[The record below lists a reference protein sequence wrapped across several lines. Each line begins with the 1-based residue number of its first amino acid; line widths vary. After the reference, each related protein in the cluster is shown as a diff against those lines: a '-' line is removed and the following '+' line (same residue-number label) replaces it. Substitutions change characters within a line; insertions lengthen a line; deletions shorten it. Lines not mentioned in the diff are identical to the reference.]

1 MDGHL
6 NHKVITSII
15 AVVLL
20 AGSLALTPLI
30 GFSFM
35 GSEEEKV
42 MYLTYTPETGE
53 LKDDTLAN
61 IEVVEEELLKRD
73 DIDIVQLS
81 VTEAGDPMAAMMGGG
96 AGGALMYLIFDPDM
110 EDFPEARE
118 EIEEYVFNIG
128 QTGEWKSQ
136 NFSSMSMSTNEVS
149 YTFYS
154 EDLDKL
160 NEAVKMVEDV
170 MNEND
175 GLEDVSSSAEDAY
188 VEYTF
193 KVEQDELLQYG
204 LTTGQIVMML
214 NPIKHKRC
222 INNG

>member
-1 MDGHL
+1 M
-6 NHKVITSII
+6 S
-15 AVVLL
+15 
-20 AGSLALTPLI
+20 
-30 GFSFM
+30 
-35 GSEEEKV
+35 
-42 MYLTYTPETGE
+42 
-53 LKDDTLAN
+53 
-61 IEVVEEELLKRD
+61 
-73 DIDIVQLS
+73 
-81 VTEAGDPMAAMMGGG
+81 AMMGGG
-96 AGGALMYLIFDPDM
+96 AGGALMYLIFDPEM
-110 EDFPEARE
+110 EDFPEART

-154 EDLDKL
+154 ENLDKL

-214 NPIKHKRC
+214 NPMQTKDVLTTVEKDGNYIRSYCAARTSCTTK
-222 INNG
+222 IN

>member
-1 MDGHL
+1 M
-6 NHKVITSII
+6 S
-15 AVVLL
+15 
-20 AGSLALTPLI
+20 
-30 GFSFM
+30 
-35 GSEEEKV
+35 
-42 MYLTYTPETGE
+42 
-53 LKDDTLAN
+53 
-61 IEVVEEELLKRD
+61 
-73 DIDIVQLS
+73 
-81 VTEAGDPMAAMMGGG
+81 AMMGGG
-96 AGGALMYLIFDPDM
+96 SGGALMYLIFDPDM
-110 EDFPEARE
+110 KNFPEART

-136 NFSSMSMSTNEVS
+136 NFTSMSMSTNEVS

-154 EDLDKL
+154 ENLDKL
-160 NEAVKMVEDV
+160 NEAVKMVEGV

-214 NPIKHKRC
+214 NPMRTQDVLTTVEKDGNTLEVIVQQEQAVQPKSIDDILATEVPTALGTTMKLSELVTVEEGTTLKC
-222 INNG
+222 TCS

>member
-1 MDGHL
+1 MTQKWK
-6 NHKVITSII
+6 N
-15 AVVLL
+15 
-20 AGSLALTPLI
+20 
-30 GFSFM
+30 
-35 GSEEEKV
+35 
-42 MYLTYTPETGE
+42 
-53 LKDDTLAN
+53 
-61 IEVVEEELLKRD
+61 
-73 DIDIVQLS
+73 
-81 VTEAGDPMAAMMGGG
+81 
-96 AGGALMYLIFDPDM
+96 
-110 EDFPEARE
+110 FPEVRE

-193 KVEQDELLQYG
+193 NVEQDELLQYG

-214 NPIKHKRC
+214 SPNRTQEVLTTVEKDGNTLEVSFSKKKRHNQNRLM
-222 INNG
+222 IF